1 MKKKSIAVCF
11 LCLLLISACKKEK
24 QNKFYDVYIAG
35 YHWLP
40 DTIVN
45 GVAIPSHEVATI
57 WLNDS
62 LIILSD
68 TQSIANTI
76 FINDNKIYVA
86 GSINSAANATYW
98 VNSIRQNLPTYR
110 GYSAIAND
118 IAANAN
124 NVYVCGYVGRP
135 ADSIFTAKLWR
146 NGAEEVLENSTDAIA
161 NAIAVTPNSDV
172 YVVGW
177 KKIGNTINA
186 VYWKNGQQ
194 FILGIGVA
202 NDIFIDGNNVFIGG
216 HIYNSFGTSR
226 AVYWK
231 NNLVN
236 IIDDEITSDL
246 VAISFSADAVFTAGR
261 YVNDACYWRNT
272 QRYQVQTSA
281 NGTDNNYINGMATY
295 GNSAIS
301 VGSILVNAEQ
311 KAYYW
316 INRSKYK
323 LPVGSYDFWSE
334 ANDIAVIEK

>member
-1 MKKKSIAVCF
+1 MKNYKLISFTLI
-11 LCLLLISACKKEK
+11 LLISACKKDQ
-24 QNKFYDVYIAG
+24 QNKFYDVYIVG
-35 YHWLP
+35 YHSLP
-40 DTIVN
+40 DTIIN
-45 GVAIPSHEVATI
+45 GVAIPSRRIATL
-57 WLNDS
+57 WFNDS
-62 LIILSD
+62 LIPLSD
-68 TQSIANTI
+68 SNSIANAI
-76 FINDNKIYVA
+76 FLKDNNIYIA
-86 GSINSAANATYW
+86 GGIDTYNATYW

-110 GYSAIAND
+110 GFSTIAND

-124 NVYVCGYVGRP
+124 NVYVCGYIERS
-135 ADSIFTAKLWR
+135 ADSIYTAKLWR
-146 NGAEEVLENSTDAIA
+146 NGAEEILANSADAAA
-161 NAIAVTPNSDV
+161 NAIAIAPNSDV

-202 NDIFIDGNNVFIGG
+202 NDIFMDGNNVFIGG
-216 HIYNSFGTSR
+216 HIYNSIGVPR
-226 AVYWK
+226 AAYWK

-236 IIDDEITSDL
+236 IIDNEANSDV
-246 VAISFSADAVFTAGR
+246 VAVSFSADAVFTAGR

-281 NGTDNNYINGMATY
+281 NGTDNNYINRMATY

-323 LPVGSYDFWSE
+323 LPVSSYDFWSE
-334 ANDIAVIEK
+334 ANDIAVVEK